1 MPEFKLSPQ
10 RQYIID
16 RFVKEL
22 PSLRKKAG
30 LKQYELA
37 DLVGKSRQ
45 KISDVERGIASIGWD
60 TFLAILFVLQ
70 AYGLEDDIRHDSS
83 LARMLEKELHPNN
96 TVYK

>member
-10 RQYIID
+10 RQYIIEH
-16 RFVKEL
+16 FIKEL
-22 PSLRKKAG
+22 PALRKKAG

-45 KISDVERGIASIGWD
+45 KISDTERGLTSIGWD

-70 AYGLEDDIRHDSS
+70 EHGLEAEIKNDSS
-83 LARMLEKELHPNN
+83 LHRILEKELHPN
-96 TVYK
+96 K